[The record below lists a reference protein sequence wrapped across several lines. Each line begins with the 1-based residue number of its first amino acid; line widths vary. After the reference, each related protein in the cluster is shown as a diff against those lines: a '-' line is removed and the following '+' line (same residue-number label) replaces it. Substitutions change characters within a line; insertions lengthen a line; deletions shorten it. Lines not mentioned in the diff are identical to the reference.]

1 MLFGG
6 LSRGIDLLHYLTMK
20 KWFAVV
26 CLGIVVGSGLGGGL
40 YWVYTHTMPL
50 QNTLITGLTYTPS
63 SEVAAVLQP
72 LYGRNALMVS
82 VLGVANR
89 RVLSQLNKIQT
100 VSSDFHWP
108 NGMTV
113 TVTEKKPWLGFL
125 GPDQTVVIA
134 HDGTLLT
141 NGDVL
146 PQDPQLI
153 LVRGVTLEAVSN
165 QKKMSPHLLE
175 TLRAITIP
183 IRRVF
188 PRDECQ
194 IDITGLIVGPNGVT
208 YQEVI
213 LIKNDTLP
221 IYLGSEDDLP
231 QKLRQLTAYFAYRA
245 SQPTPNAIDYIDVRL
260 ANRIVV
266 KYAP

>member
-1 MLFGG
+1 
-6 LSRGIDLLHYLTMK
+6 MK
-20 KWFAVV
+20 KWLVLV
-26 CLGIVVGSGLGGGL
+26 CVILVMGMGLGGGL
-40 YWVYTHTMPL
+40 YWTYTHTLPL
-50 QNTLITGLTYTPS
+50 QNCRIVGLQYTPS
-63 SEVAAVLQP
+63 SEVEGVLRP

-82 VLGVANR
+82 MGGMANR
-89 RVLSQLNKIQT
+89 RVLSQLNKIET

-125 GPDQTVVIA
+125 GPEQTVVIA

-153 LVRGVTLEAVSN
+153 LVRGVNIDAVSI
-165 QKKMSPHLLE
+165 QKKVSPHLLQ
-175 TLRAITIP
+175 TLRAITLP
-183 IRRVF
+183 IRKVF

-194 IDITGLIVGPNGVT
+194 IDITGLMMGPNGVT
-208 YQEVI
+208 YQEVV

-221 IYLGSEDDLP
+221 IYLGNEDDLP
-231 QKLRQLTAYFAYRA
+231 QKLRQLTAYFSYRA
-245 SQPTPNAIDYIDVRL
+245 TQPTPNAIAYIDVRL

>member
-1 MLFGG
+1 
-6 LSRGIDLLHYLTMK
+6 MK
-20 KWFAVV
+20 KWFAVM
-26 CLGIVVGSGLGGGL
+26 CLVALLGAGVGGGVYWL
-40 YWVYTHTMPL
+40 YIRTMPL
-50 QNTLITGLTYTPS
+50 QNIQILGLQYTPS
-63 SEVAAVLQP
+63 SEVESVLRP

-89 RVLSQLNKIQT
+89 RILSNLNKIET

-108 NGMTV
+108 NGV
-113 TVTEKKPWLGFL
+113 TMRVTEKKPWLGFL
-125 GPDQTVVIA
+125 GPEQTVVIA

-146 PQDPQLI
+146 PQDPQLM

-165 QKKMSPHLLE
+165 QKKVSPSLLQ

-194 IDITGLIVGPNGVT
+194 IDITGLMLGPNGVT
-208 YQEVI
+208 YQDVV

-221 IYLGSEDDLP
+221 IYLGTEEALP
-231 QKLRQLTAYFAYRA
+231 KKLRQLTAFFSYRA
-245 SQPTPNAIDYIDVRL
+245 TQPTPNAIAYIDVRL